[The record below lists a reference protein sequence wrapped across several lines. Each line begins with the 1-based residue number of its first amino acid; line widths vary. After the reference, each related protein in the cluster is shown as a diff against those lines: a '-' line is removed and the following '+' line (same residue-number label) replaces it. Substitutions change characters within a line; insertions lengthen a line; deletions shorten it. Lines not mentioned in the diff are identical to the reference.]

1 MSELGTREHLAT
13 ALGRN
18 PRRRGLR
25 LLLTGTAVAVA
36 GVTVAVVLLTARN
49 PMSAAAAAVTSAL
62 AKTSAE
68 SYTFSVESTT
78 RFNGRDANHDEGSG
92 LADSRHR
99 TGTESLTARF
109 GKEEVEIRY
118 IGDYVYTWVSSGVKL
133 PVKGKSW
140 DKSPA
145 PAPGAAV
152 NPNSLYGFASDQPVS
167 PAALSQVLRSASTV
181 RAVGRASGPGWAG
194 TAYTFTA
201 SLPGGRQTVTGTI
214 DIDQKGQVRRLVT
227 VTTNRRI
234 TTDRTIVFG
243 DFGTSARVT
252 APPASQTMDT
262 STPYWSFFF

>member
-13 ALGRN
+13 APGRN
-18 PRRRGLR
+18 PRHRRLG

-36 GVTVAVVLLTARN
+36 GVTAAVVLLTAGN
-49 PMSAAAAAVTSAL
+49 PMSAATSAVTSAL

-68 SYTFSVESTT
+68 SYSFSVESTT
-78 RFNGRDANHDEGSG
+78 RFNGRDLIHDEVSG
-92 LADSRHR
+92 LADSRHKI
-99 TGTESLTARF
+99 GTESLTAHF
-109 GKEEVEIRY
+109 GKEEGEIRY
-118 IGDYVYTWVSSGVKL
+118 VGDYVYTWVSSGVKL

-145 PAPGAAV
+145 PASDAAV

-181 RAVGRASGPGWAG
+181 RAVSRASGPGWTG
-194 TAYTFTA
+194 TAYTFAA
-201 SLPGGRQTVTGTI
+201 SLPGGWQTVTGTI

-227 VTTNRRI
+227 VTANGRI
-234 TTDRTIVFG
+234 TTSRTIAFS
-243 DFGTSARVT
+243 DFGTSAQVT

-262 STPYWSFFF
+262 STPYWNFFF